1 MDLQTDLPKIKEQ
14 LEKAREVLIVTHEK
28 PTADS
33 MGSTLA
39 LYLGLMS
46 LGKKVTVACPE
57 PITVELSNFVGVQK
71 IISELGSKNFVIS
84 LDYVDGSIEKV
95 SYNIE
100 GDKFNLVIEPR
111 VGFDPFSEDKV
122 HYSYAGSNADIIIS
136 IDTIHLGGLKKF
148 YEADKNL
155 FASKPV
161 INVDRHANNAM
172 YGTINLVEP
181 QSSSTVEI
189 VAQLL
194 SGLGVRLSVDIATNI
209 LNALYGATSEFSAA
223 NVTPLAFELA
233 ATCLRAGGK
242 RFRIAAQPITPMPAV
257 PVPVATPP
265 VVPSMPSGPASRPA
279 PVQTAHP
286 NSGKVAPLDAGQGLP
301 SSGQAPADW
310 LKPKIFKSSTNI
322 S

>member
-1 MDLQTDLPKIKEQ
+1 MDLQIDLPKIKEQ
-14 LEKAREVLIVTHEK
+14 LDKAREVLIVTHEK

-33 MGSTLA
+33 VGSTLA
-39 LYLGLMS
+39 LYLGLVS

-57 PITVELSNFVGVQK
+57 PITVELSSFVGVQK
-71 IISELGSKNFVIS
+71 IVSELGNKNFLIS

-111 VGFDPFSEDKV
+111 PGFDAFSSEKV
-122 HYSYAGSNADIIIS
+122 HYSYAGTNADMIFAV
-136 IDTIHLGGLKKF
+136 DTIHLGGLKKL

-155 FASKPV
+155 FATKPV
-161 INVDRHANNAM
+161 VNVDRHANNAM
-172 YGTINLVEP
+172 YGGINLVDA
-181 QSSSTVEI
+181 QASSTAEVT
-189 VAQLL
+189 AQLL
-194 SGLGVRLSVDIATNI
+194 SGLGVKLTVDIATNI
-209 LNALYGATSEFSAA
+209 LNALYSATDGFGQT

-242 RFRIAAQPITPMPAV
+242 RFGAAGAQPITPATSV
-257 PVPVATPP
+257 PVTSVPIQPLIKQPVPNAGT
-265 VVPSMPSGPASRPA
+265 
-279 PVQTAHP
+279 QT
-286 NSGKVAPLDAGQGLP
+286 
-301 SSGQAPADW
+301 PADW